1 MCYNYDVLDREEG
14 SIVQKRKCRII
25 SLVLMIILFLTG
37 IYLDTAARDAFF
49 LRGPMAETAF
59 CPMSLH
65 ADINSLK
72 MCGSEMLGEGRN
84 AEEKPIEL
92 HSLPSF
98 SHLNRALTLHRR
110 TFGLLAVLQPFCQT
124 SDGLVTDFMH
134 QSDEIG
140 RAHV

>member
-1 MCYNYDVLDREEG
+1 
-14 SIVQKRKCRII
+14 
-25 SLVLMIILFLTG
+25 
-37 IYLDTAARDAFF
+37 
-49 LRGPMAETAF
+49 
-59 CPMSLH
+59 MSLH

-98 SHLNRALTLHRR
+98 SHLNRALILHRR

-124 SDGLVTDFMH
+124 SDGLVMDFMH
-134 QSDEIG
+134 QSDG
-140 RAHV
+140 KKRS